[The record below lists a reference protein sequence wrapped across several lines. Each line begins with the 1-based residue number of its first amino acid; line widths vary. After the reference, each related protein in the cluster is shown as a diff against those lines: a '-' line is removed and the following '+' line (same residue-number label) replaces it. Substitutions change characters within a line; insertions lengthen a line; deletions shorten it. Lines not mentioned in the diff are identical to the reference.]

1 VSARPVILTGASS
14 LVGDFLIP
22 RLLGAG
28 FLVHALSRRPA
39 PAPPRGPGLTWLRS
53 DIAAPLEA
61 VRLPEASALFH
72 LAPLWLLPPLVP
84 RLAERGLKRLVAFG
98 STSRFTKDASSDPE
112 ERDLARRLAEAEA
125 SLAAACDES
134 AIAWTLFRP
143 TLIYDGRRDQNV
155 AAIARFV
162 RRFGFLPVAGGARG
176 LRQPVHADDLA
187 LACLAAL
194 DGPSTRGRAYDLVGG
209 STLSFAAMAETV
221 FRALGREPRL
231 VRVPLPLLRRLLKA
245 ASLLPGWHHL
255 RAEMADRMD
264 RDLCFDSSSARR
276 DFGFSPR
283 PFTLPPAP

>member
-1 VSARPVILTGASS
+1 VIVTGASS
-14 LVGDFLIP
+14 LVADFLIP
-22 RLLGAG
+22 RLLAAG

-283 PFTLPPAP
+283 PFSLPPAP

>member
-1 VSARPVILTGASS
+1 MIVTGASS

-28 FLVHALSRRPA
+28 FLVHALSRQPA
-39 PAPPRGPGLTWLRS
+39 PAPPLGPGLTWLRS

-61 VRLPEASALFH
+61 VRLPEAGDLFH

-125 SLAAACDES
+125 TLVAACEKS

-162 RRFGFLPVAGGARG
+162 RRFGFLPVAGAARG
-176 LRQPVHADDLA
+176 LRQPVHAEDLA

-194 DGPSTRGRAYDLVGG
+194 DAPSTRGRAYDLVGG

-221 FRALGREPRL
+221 FRALGRKPRL
-231 VRVPLPLLRRLLKA
+231 VHVPLPLLRRLLKA

-283 PFTLPPAP
+283 PFSFPVA

>member
-1 VSARPVILTGASS
+1 MIVTGASS
-14 LVGDFLIP
+14 LVADFLIP
-22 RLLGAG
+22 RLLAAG

-283 PFTLPPAP
+283 PFSLPPAP

>member
-1 VSARPVILTGASS
+1 VIVTGASS

-28 FLVHALSRRPA
+28 FLVHALSRQPA
-39 PAPPRGPGLTWLRS
+39 PAPPLGPGLTWLRS

-61 VRLPEASALFH
+61 VRLPEAGDLFH

-125 SLAAACDES
+125 TLVAACEKS

-162 RRFGFLPVAGGARG
+162 RRFGFLPVAGAARG
-176 LRQPVHADDLA
+176 LRQPVHAEDLA

-194 DGPSTRGRAYDLVGG
+194 DAPSTRGRAYDLVGG

-221 FRALGREPRL
+221 FRALGRKPRL
-231 VRVPLPLLRRLLKA
+231 VHVPLPLLRRLLKA

-283 PFTLPPAP
+283 PFSFPVA

>member
-1 VSARPVILTGASS
+1 MIVTGASS

-28 FLVHALSRRPA
+28 FLVHALSRRPV
-39 PAPPRGPGLTWLRS
+39 PAPPLGPGPTWLRA
-53 DIAAPLEA
+53 DIAEPLEA
-61 VRLPEASALFH
+61 ARLPEAGDLFH

-84 RLAERGLKRLVAFG
+84 RLGERGLKRLVAFG

-112 ERDLARRLAEAEA
+112 ERALARRLAEAEA
-125 SLAAACDES
+125 SLVAACEKS

-155 AAIARFV
+155 SAIARFV
-162 RRFGFLPVAGGARG
+162 RRFGFLPVAGAARG
-176 LRQPVHADDLA
+176 LRQPVHAEDLA

-194 DGPSTRGRAYDLVGG
+194 DAPSTRGRAYDLVGG
-209 STLSFAAMAETV
+209 STLSFAAMAETI

-231 VRVPLPLLRRLLKA
+231 VHVPLPLLRRLLKA
-245 ASLLPGWHHL
+245 ASLLPGLHHL

>member
-1 VSARPVILTGASS
+1 MIVTGASS

-28 FLVHALSRRPA
+28 FLVHALSRRPV
-39 PAPPRGPGLTWLRS
+39 PAPPLGPGPTWLRA
-53 DIAAPLEA
+53 DIAEPLEA
-61 VRLPEASALFH
+61 ARLPEAGDLFH

-84 RLAERGLKRLVAFG
+84 RLGERGLKRLVAFG

-112 ERDLARRLAEAEA
+112 ERALARRLAEAEA
-125 SLAAACDES
+125 SLVAACEKS

-155 AAIARFV
+155 SAIARFV
-162 RRFGFLPVAGGARG
+162 RRFGFLPVAGAARG
-176 LRQPVHADDLA
+176 LRQPVHAEDLA

-194 DGPSTRGRAYDLVGG
+194 DAPSTRGRAYDLVGG
-209 STLSFAAMAETV
+209 STLSFAAMAETI

-231 VRVPLPLLRRLLKA
+231 VHVPLPLLRRLLKA
-245 ASLLPGWHHL
+245 ASLLPGLHHL

-283 PFTLPPAP
+283 PFSLPPAR